1 MGVPFFC
8 PEHTDGIRRDAA
20 YAPGLFESL
29 LGSSLAKAERCC
41 NITFR
46 DAPFF
51 GSFLADEQDQKLSV
65 LKPAV
70 SQCPGLNDRRSPQH
84 GGCRYGRPHHLRQ
97 KRRGCGPS
105 LKNPVVMRLP
115 AFPRRPY
122 ESF

>member
-1 MGVPFFC
+1 MISP
-8 PEHTDGIRRDAA
+8 
-20 YAPGLFESL
+20 FESL

-70 SQCPGLNDRRSPQH
+70 ASAPDSTIAVPRSTGDAVMGDLIISAKKGEGAVHP
-84 GGCRYGRPHHLRQ
+84 
-97 KRRGCGPS
+97 
-105 LKNPVVMRLP
+105 LKVQL
-115 AFPRRPY
+115 
-122 ESF
+122 